1 MKGSLKMYR
10 ALLIVFAIA
19 SGVTLQGC
27 ASMTLDQ
34 AVITHN
40 TIRAAAGL
48 SHDGVRAELLQGI
61 DYAR

>member
-1 MKGSLKMYR
+1 MKGSLKMLKV
-10 ALLIVFAIA
+10 LLIVFATV
-19 SGVTLQGC
+19 SLQGC

-48 SHDGVRAELLQGI
+48 SHDGLRAELLQGLH
-61 DYAR
+61 YAR

>member
-1 MKGSLKMYR
+1 MLKL
-10 ALLIVFAIA
+10 LLIAFAIA
-19 SGVTLQGC
+19 STMTLQGC

-48 SHDGVRAELLQGI
+48 THDGLRAELLQGLH
-61 DYAR
+61 YAR